1 VPHAQVTS
9 RLVFTNNIAAGAMR
23 GWGMPGI
30 TFATESQ
37 MDALAAALGMHPLR
51 LRWLNALREGSQL
64 ITGSTVPAG
73 VRFRDTLEMAA
84 AALGVVW
91 EEAGR

>member
-1 VPHAQVTS
+1 VPHAKVTS
-9 RLVFTNNIAAGAMR
+9 RLVFTNNISAGAMR

-37 MDALAAALGMHPLR
+37 MDALAAELGIHPLR

-64 ITGSTVPAG
+64 ITGNTVPPG
-73 VRFRDTLEMAA
+73 VYFRDTLEMAA
-84 AALGVVW
+84 AAQGVAL